1 MMQLIDLKSIGPI
14 GGQELVNE
22 VFYRSFDNR
31 RQVGSY
37 CGLAGT
43 PYDSGES
50 RREQGQGRQPARPQ
64 ACDRARL
71 AMAAA
76 SARQRA
82 QLLVPPACRRH
93 QGAGAPH
100 RHRGAGAQADGGAL
114 ALSHDRRGAE
124 RRRAAPK
131 PLNGPRAMMADVN
144 QDRRVTVTHPGSTH
158 TVLLDG
164 SRLCWALPSPVH
176 EGLGYRAFV
185 PDRIQGD
192 AVFPAYVIHGPVQD
206 HVSPSIA
213 RPIVPSIKRRAGLAA
228 VKAWPGYDAACR
240 ARAVPASLDRGCAR
254 RSTGSRSGRRNALGR
269 TKKLK
274 RPLPE
279 EFAAMPAS

>member
-1 MMQLIDLKSIGPI
+1 
-14 GGQELVNE
+14 
-22 VFYRSFDNR
+22 
-31 RQVGSY
+31 
-37 CGLAGT
+37 
-43 PYDSGES
+43 
-50 RREQGQGRQPARPQ
+50 
-64 ACDRARL
+64 
-71 AMAAA
+71 MAAA

-93 QGAGAPH
+93 KGAGAPH

-124 RRRAAPK
+124 RRRAASE

-158 TVLLDG
+158 TVLVDG

-192 AVFPAYVIHGPVQD
+192 AVFPACVIHGPVQD

-213 RPIVPSIKRRAGLAA
+213 RPIAPSIKCRAGLAA
-228 VKAWPGYDAACR
+228 VKAWPGYRRGLDTMSLPRPRSAGPALTAA
-240 ARAVPASLDRGCAR
+240 ARGAPQDRGR
-254 RSTGSRSGRRNALGR
+254 DEETPSVEQRN
-269 TKKLK
+269 
-274 RPLPE
+274 
-279 EFAAMPAS
+279 